1 MYILD
6 ANVIVRFLTNDDK
19 IQSPIA
25 YRLFEKAVNGELS
38 FVLHPLVIA
47 ECCWVLESKRY
58 GYRKEEIAERLTQ
71 LVEAPCIKTI
81 DKEIVLQAIASYG
94 KHRVDFADA
103 YLSSLMKHSHTVQ
116 AVITWNEKDFK
127 KLACEYYLPDRIV

>member
-6 ANVIVRFLTNDDK
+6 ANIIVRFLTNDDE

-25 YRLFEKAVNGELS
+25 YRLFEKAVNEELS
-38 FVLHPLVIA
+38 LVLHPLVIA

-58 GYRKEEIAERLTQ
+58 GYKKEEIAERLKQ

-81 DKEIVLQAIASYG
+81 DKEIVLQALMNYG
-94 KHRVDFADA
+94 QHRVDFTDA
-103 YLSSLMKHSHTVQ
+103 YLVSFIQHSPSVQ
-116 AVITWNEKDFK
+116 AVITWNEKDLK
-127 KLACEYYLPDRIV
+127 KLEGEYYLPDRIV

>member
-6 ANVIVRFLTNDDK
+6 ANVIVRFLANDDE

-25 YRLFEKAVNGELS
+25 YRLFEKAVNEELTL
-38 FVLHPLVIA
+38 VLHPLVIA

-58 GYRKEEIAERLTQ
+58 GYTKEEIAEKLKQ
-71 LVEAPCIKTI
+71 LVEAHCIKTI
-81 DKEIVLQAIASYG
+81 DKEIVLQALMNYY
-94 KHRVDFADA
+94 KHRVDFTDA
-103 YLSSLMKHSHTVQ
+103 YFASFIQHSPSAQ

-127 KLACEYYLPDRIV
+127 KLEGEYYLPDHIA